1 MSAYTYVVASDSGR
15 TGVAVTTG
23 CSGVGPVPGCG
34 EEGQSFF
41 CVYVCG
47 CVYVCVCVGTVWM
60 ERVLD
65 WRDLERNS
73 RVTCCLALG
82 SAAER

>member
-1 MSAYTYVVASDSGR
+1 MSAYTYVVVSDSGR

-41 CVYVCG
+41 CVC
-47 CVYVCVCVGTVWM
+47 VCVCRYG
-60 ERVLD
+60 LD
-65 WRDLERNS
+65 GKGIGLER
-73 RVTCCLALG
+73 LG
-82 SAAER
+82 EKQQSDLLLGFG